1 MKGSD
6 FVSSNIKNE
15 IEKQLEFGLEEE
27 KLKEVIE
34 IINEEILKCIEKR
47 QTITNTILEYRKN
60 ILEEYKDDEDK
71 IIEYFDHE
79 NYVKE
84 ESFRSTDKKLK
95 ELTVLKPSPYFGKIT
110 FREENYGIEDIY
122 IGRFG
127 ITLEES
133 FEPLIVDWRAPISA
147 LFYNGIGD
155 EGHYISPE
163 GDTYVSLLGRIQYII
178 KKGKLEGLFNSVM
191 DIKDDILQMVLSK
204 NSSDKLKDI
213 VMTIQKEQDHI
224 IRQDKNKIV
233 VVDGVAGSGKTTI
246 ALHRVAYLIYNY
258 RKLIENKVLILGP
271 NRIFIDY
278 ISSVLPTLG
287 ETGVYQTTFLDL
299 ALDMVEVDDA
309 TDIKIVME
317 KILSG
322 DKVFEEE
329 IRYKR
334 SPKYKEDLDNLI
346 NELGTKGF
354 DIEDLVFN
362 DKVIVTEDVIKDM
375 IQKEL
380 ISLPLFRRAKKIKRI
395 LFSKIG
401 DARDEAFREI
411 EKWYREKKESL
422 NEKELL
428 LQLNNLD
435 FERKNKIRDLI
446 KHVIEVK
453 ASLRYLDEKSVEE
466 IYKNFNKNEKYSE
479 EDLVGI
485 LYLKIKLK
493 GLKIDREIKHL
504 VIDEAQDYS
513 ALQFEV
519 IKALTNTKS
528 MTIVGD
534 SNQQILP
541 QVGGSSL
548 KSIEDLFEEDQV
560 VTFNLNK
567 SYRSTKE
574 IMEYS
579 NKYLYDTSIV
589 PMVRTGEPVIEVD
602 VNQKEE
608 LKGHIIKGIN
618 DLKGE
623 GLENIAIISKNL
635 TSANKLWELIKD
647 EASVRLIERENIHIN
662 EGVMVMPSYYAKG
675 LEFDGA
681 IIIDED
687 MDHSFKDNLM
697 YIMCTR
703 ALHKLIV
710 LKKNNLQ

>member
-1 MKGSD
+1 MSN
-6 FVSSNIKNE
+6 NIKNE
-15 IEKQLEFGLEEE
+15 IEKQLQSGLEEE

-47 QTITNTILEYRKN
+47 QYITNTILEYRKN
-60 ILEEYKDDEDK
+60 ILEEFKDDEDK

-110 FREENYGIEDIY
+110 FREEDYGIEDIY

-127 ITLEES
+127 VTLEEN

-147 LFYNGIGD
+147 LFYNGVGD
-155 EGHYISPE
+155 EGHYTSPA
-163 GDTYVSLLGRIQYII
+163 GDTYVSILGRIQYII
-178 KKGKLEGLFNSVM
+178 KKGKLEGLFNSAM
-191 DIKDDILQMVLSK
+191 DIKDDMLQMVLSK

-213 VMTIQKEQDHI
+213 VMTIQKEQDDI
-224 IRQDKNKIV
+224 IRQDKNKVV

-299 ALDMVEVDDA
+299 ALDMVDVDDA
-309 TDIKIVME
+309 IDIKAVME
-317 KILSG
+317 RILNG
-322 DKVFEEE
+322 DRTFEEE
-329 IRYKR
+329 IKYKR
-334 SPKYKEDLDNLI
+334 SPKYKEDLDKLI
-346 NELGTKGF
+346 NDLETKGF
-354 DIEDLVFN
+354 DIKDVMFN
-362 DKVIVTEDVIKDM
+362 DKVVVTSEVIRDM
-375 IQKEL
+375 LQKEL

-395 LFSKIG
+395 LFSKIS
-401 DARDEAFREI
+401 DARDEAFRAI
-411 EKWYREKKESL
+411 EQWYREKKASL
-422 NEKELL
+422 TEEELL
-428 LQLNNLD
+428 LELNNLD

-446 KHVIEVK
+446 KHVIVMK
-453 ASLRYLDEKSVEE
+453 SSLRYLDEKSIEE
-466 IYKNFNKNEKYSE
+466 IYKNFNGHEDYSE

-493 GLKIDREIKHL
+493 GLKINREIKHL

-513 ALQFEV
+513 VLQFAV

-541 QVGGSSL
+541 QVGESSL
-548 KSIEDLFEEDQV
+548 KAISQVFGEDEVEVFK
-560 VTFNLNK
+560 LNK

-579 NKYLYDTSIV
+579 NQYLNDTSIV
-589 PMVRTGEPVIEVD
+589 PMVRTGEPVIEAKL
-602 VNQKEE
+602 NNEEE
-608 LKGHIIKGIN
+608 LKSSIVKAIN
-618 DLKGE
+618 DLKSE
-623 GLENIAIISKNL
+623 GMENIAIISRNL
-635 TSANKLWELIKD
+635 NSAGELWDLIKD
-647 EASVRLIERENIHIN
+647 EVSARLIERDNIHIN

-681 IIIDED
+681 IIVDED
-687 MDHSFKDNLM
+687 MNHRFKDNLM

-703 ALHKLIV
+703 ALHKLVV
-710 LKKNNLQ
+710 LKKNN